1 MTKRELRDKT
11 VTVKNSTQS
20 ALQTIVDALN
30 KGQRQKL
37 LKKEEIKELL
47 DRYKVVVS

>member
-1 MTKRELRDKT
+1 MTKRELKDRT
-11 VTVKNSTQS
+11 VAVMDSTQS

-30 KGQRQKL
+30 KGQRKKL
-37 LKKEEIKELL
+37 LKNEEIKELL